1 MWYFI
6 FSVSTISIKF
16 FIFYWKANRREPG
29 YLRNFKNESLSDL
42 RSAKSEVVESEEVV
56 DWNEILKS
64 VPQKMIC

>member
-6 FSVSTISIKF
+6 FSVSTISLKF

-29 YLRNFKNESLSDL
+29 YLRNMKNQSLRDS
-42 RSAKSEVVESEEVV
+42 KSGKVVELDRDV

-64 VPQKMIC
+64 VP